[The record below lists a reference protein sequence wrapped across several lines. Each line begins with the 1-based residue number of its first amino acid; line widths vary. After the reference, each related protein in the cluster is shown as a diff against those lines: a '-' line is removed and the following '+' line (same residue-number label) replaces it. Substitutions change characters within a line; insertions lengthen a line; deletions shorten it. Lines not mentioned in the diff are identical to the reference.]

1 VVGGTVRQANGGKAR
16 RVAAAPR
23 AKVQHDL
30 PADQGRGLLQNAFET
45 VGNNILCAKRQFDL
59 DNFKRNRF
67 ASLRHSI
74 RPRHFAL

>member
-1 VVGGTVRQANGGKAR
+1 LVAVFRRAN
-16 RVAAAPR
+16 VENN
-23 AKVQHDL
+23 L